1 MLIRDAALQDAA
13 AIAAIYN
20 PYVLNTTISFEET
33 AVSPDEMAQRI
44 DHIQQQGLPY
54 LVLEADGQVQGYA
67 YATPWRVRKAYRFS
81 VEVTVYL
88 RSQVHGQGFGTALYQ
103 ELFTR
108 LKALGVHAVIGG
120 ITQPNPGSVALHEKL
135 GMRQVALFPEVG
147 FKFGAWRD
155 VGYWQLNF
163 IDSAASSEV
172 VALPAVAVE

>member
-1 MLIRDAALQDAA
+1 MLIRDALLQDAA

-20 PYVLNTTISFEET
+20 PYVLTTTISFEEE
-33 AVSPDEMAQRI
+33 AVSPQEMAQRMAQV
-44 DHIQQQGLPY
+44 QQQGLPY
-54 LVLEADGQVQGYA
+54 LVAESNGQLQGYA
-67 YATPWRVRKAYRFS
+67 YATPWRVRKAYRYS

-88 RSQVHGQGFGTALYQ
+88 PEYAQGRGVGTALYQ
-103 ELFTR
+103 ALFSR

-120 ITQPNPGSVALHEKL
+120 ITQPNPASVALHEKL

-163 IDSAASSEV
+163 DA
-172 VALPAVAVE
+172 

>member
-1 MLIRDAALQDAA
+1 MLIRDALLQDAA

-20 PYVLNTTISFEET
+20 PYVLTTTISFEEE
-33 AVSPDEMAQRI
+33 AVSPQEMAQRMAQV
-44 DHIQQQGLPY
+44 QQQGLPY
-54 LVLEADGQVQGYA
+54 LVAESNGQLQGYA
-67 YATPWRVRKAYRFS
+67 YATPWRVRKAYRYS

-88 RSQVHGQGFGTALYQ
+88 PEHAQGRGVGTALYQ
-103 ELFTR
+103 ALFSR

-120 ITQPNPGSVALHEKL
+120 ITQPNPASVALHEKL

-163 IDSAASSEV
+163 DA
-172 VALPAVAVE
+172 